1 MYIIFYLISFLL
13 FKIKLI
19 KNLKITKRV
28 IIQFII
34 FILCLSLNFLVIINK
49 YCYLIYNLFCYWIS
63 FAISVLIEKLKQ
75 KYYIKKAK
83 EKLKNYKTKTIAI
96 TGSYGKTSCKNY
108 IYEFLKDKYNVL
120 ISPHSYNTLNGM
132 LLTIN
137 KSLKPYHNYLILEIG
152 VDEKK
157 GMNKFI
163 NNFSFDYCAV
173 TCIGYQ
179 HLSTF
184 KTIDNI
190 AKEKCKLLNASTIM
204 SIYNKDDFYIKID
217 IDKEKR
223 LIKITDTGIGMTKE
237 EAEKLISVGD
247 KVSFKKFF
255 EKMGENRVT
264 ATYIDDRGGIA
275 VLLKALEYVN
285 TDKKITLVCSA
296 QEETGGTGA
305 TCAAYNVDADLA
317 LAVDVSFAATPDA
330 DPKDCGKMNG
340 GAMIGYSPA
349 LSREY
354 SELLVS
360 LAKEY
365 EIPYQKEIM
374 NGRTGTNAD
383 HITISKSGIPTAL
396 VSLPQ
401 RNMHTPVEM
410 VDIRDIESCAKLIA
424 RFIERV

>member
-1 MYIIFYLISFLL
+1 MDTLELL
-13 FKIKLI
+13 
-19 KNLKITKRV
+19 
-28 IIQFII
+28 
-34 FILCLSLNFLVIINK
+34 
-49 YCYLIYNLFCYWIS
+49 
-63 FAISVLIEKLKQ
+63 EKLTSP
-75 KYYIKKAK
+75 AGVAG
-83 EKLKNYKTKTIAI
+83 EETSSFESLK
-96 TGSYGKTSCKNY
+96 GLFSLYGKVSQDASGSIIVEREGKA
-108 IYEFLKDKYNVL
+108 
-120 ISPHSYNTLNGM
+120 PHILLDAHLDTIGFVVTEVMDGFVRLSKVGGVDMRTVEGM
-132 LLTIN
+132 ELTIHGTEDI
-137 KSLKPYHNYLILEIG
+137 Y
-152 VDEKK
+152 
-157 GMNKFI
+157 
-163 NNFSFDYCAV
+163 AV
-173 TCIGYQ
+173 VCTVPP
-179 HLSTF
+179 HLS
-184 KTIDNI
+184 DG
-190 AKEKCKLLNASTIM
+190 ESRV
-204 SIYNKDDFYIKID
+204 SKDGTCVADM
-217 IDKEKR
+217 
-223 LIKITDTGIGMTKE
+223 GMTKE

-247 KVSFKKFF
+247 KVSFKKSF

-360 LAKEY
+360 LAKEH